1 MVGDVFSPK
10 GENTGG
16 GKPPPQT
23 VKKVVS
29 FRDQSADWS
38 WESPDQ

>member
-16 GKPPPQT
+16 GKPPPYITPIRPHGGRPQ
-23 VKKVVS
+23 K
-29 FRDQSADWS
+29 
-38 WESPDQ
+38 